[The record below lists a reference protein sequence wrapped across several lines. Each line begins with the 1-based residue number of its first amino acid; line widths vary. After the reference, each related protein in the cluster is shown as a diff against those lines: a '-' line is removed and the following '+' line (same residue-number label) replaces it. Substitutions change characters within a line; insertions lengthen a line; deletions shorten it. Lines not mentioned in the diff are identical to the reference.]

1 MPDVYKR
8 QVEIRGSLSSWLPIV
23 RFLIFAIIVL
33 LFIYVMIIVVGGRVA
48 GLGAVGIHG
57 GKMCIRDR
65 VHGDRLPWPASCAH
79 SLSAE
84 SR

>member
-1 MPDVYKR
+1 MLERPKR
-8 QVEIRGSLSSWLPIV
+8 VLTVVIRGSLSSWLPIV

-57 GKMCIRDR
+57 GTARRATPRGGI
-65 VHGDRLPWPASCAH
+65 
-79 SLSAE
+79 
-84 SR
+84 

>member
-1 MPDVYKR
+1 MLESPKR
-8 QVEIRGSLSSWLPIV
+8 VLTVEIRGSLSSWLPIV

-57 GKMCIRDR
+57 GTARKATPRGGI
-65 VHGDRLPWPASCAH
+65 
-79 SLSAE
+79 
-84 SR
+84 

>member
-1 MPDVYKR
+1 MLESPKR
-8 QVEIRGSLSSWLPIV
+8 VLTVVIRGSLSSWLPIV

-57 GKMCIRDR
+57 GTARKATPRGGI
-65 VHGDRLPWPASCAH
+65 
-79 SLSAE
+79 
-84 SR
+84 

>member
-1 MPDVYKR
+1 MLESPKR
-8 QVEIRGSLSSWLPIV
+8 VLTVVIRGSLSSWLPIV

-57 GKMCIRDR
+57 GTARRATPRGGI
-65 VHGDRLPWPASCAH
+65 
-79 SLSAE
+79 
-84 SR
+84 